1 MNFRNKLS
9 DDDKMNLFRAL
20 FKGREDVF
28 AIHWQKGNKS
38 GYMPAFDYDPYR
50 YRLHKMKGGTFKNY
64 HDKSY
69 LPLTN
74 YQLLRH
80 LKGEQLIGIYP
91 LLKNNISWF
100 IAADFDKENWT
111 EESVTLLKALEQK
124 GIPAYLERS
133 RSGKGSHVWVFF
145 EKPFP
150 AFKSRK
156 ILINTLEET
165 GIFSIFDKQSSFDRL
180 FPNQDFLSGKGL
192 GNLIALPLH
201 KPALENGN
209 SCFVNEELQAYENQ
223 WEFLSTVQKAS
234 DTKLDQIYDRI
245 TNKSSSFPSDNKSQ
259 SKKPQIKL
267 SNSILINKSAL
278 TTELINF
285 LKESLIFANSEYFIK
300 KKSAKSTWGT
310 QKYFNLIEENNEYLE
325 IPRGFVGKLIRYCS
339 QNEID
344 FIFHD
349 QRSKHNSVNFSSGI
363 SLRPYQEPAIDA
375 ASRKDFGIISAPPG
389 SGKTIIGLKIIADKQ
404 QPALILV
411 HRKQLF
417 EQWIERIQGF
427 LGIPKNEIGRI
438 GSGYTQQSAK
448 RKSKSNKAITVA
460 MLQSIGKLIEKEPD
474 KFVNSFR
481 TIIIDECHHVPARTY
496 SKTISKLN
504 PYYQYGLT
512 ATPFRKNTNDKII
525 FAHLGEIIAD
535 IRPTDI
541 EQYKRPRLIVRKTSL
556 DIPFN
561 SKTDPFEVLS
571 KVLVHDSARNKLLL
585 KDITAELDKGKK
597 VVIITERTEH
607 IDILN
612 QFLKQSFETIT
623 LSGKDSETKRRLK
636 WGALKSGSYQVLIT
650 TGQYFGEGSD
660 LSNSSCLFL
669 VYPFSFKGKLIQYIG
684 RVQRSEVTPIIYD
697 YDDYKIDY
705 LHRLFL
711 KRNAWYRHLDRQ
723 ATLFDDVD
731 STAYSWKNTETI
743 RKTISLPI
751 EKLDFRYGAIA
762 FKYESPSLNM
772 EIEFEIENDKIR
784 PEFDVLKPYFSKV
797 LKKKSV
803 SAEIFAE
810 IENNRLVSQMATSK
824 DLEKINNEII
834 ESVKFQY
841 LQKGIIGRDY
851 SGEKKSILGLNKL
864 QDEESSK
871 ALFDQEDELLE
882 ALLKNQNVK
891 HYHHLRYLAS
901 RHKRAIIKLRFV
913 LNPFSF
919 VFLLQG
925 QKQYHIILETLN
937 TEEATYIWHFDK
949 DPLNLRQNL
958 ELIDKQLN
966 LIRNK
971 GRQEFLKNPPDNF
984 SRIIHDYADERKG
997 FIIWKDQLEER
1008 LT

>member
-9 DDDKMNLFRAL
+9 DDEKLNLFRAL

-28 AIHWQKGNKS
+28 AIQWQKGNKS

-64 HDKSY
+64 PDKSY
-69 LPLTN
+69 LPLTD

-80 LKGEQLIGIYP
+80 FKGEQLIGIYP
-91 LLKNNISWF
+91 LLNDNTSWF
-100 IAADFDKENWT
+100 ITADFDKENWA
-111 EESVTLLKALEQK
+111 EESVKLIKALRQK

-133 RSGKGSHVWVFF
+133 RSGKGGHVWMFF
-145 EKPFP
+145 ENPFP

-156 ILINTLEET
+156 ILINILEET

-180 FPNQDFLSGKGL
+180 FPNQDYLSGKGF

-201 KPALENGN
+201 KPALDNGN
-209 SCFVNEELQAYENQ
+209 SCFVDENLQAYENQ
-223 WEFLSTVQKAS
+223 WDFLSKVQKAS
-234 DTKLDQIYDRI
+234 DAKLNQLYERI
-245 TNKSSSFPSDNKSQ
+245 NYKSSSLPSDNKSQ
-259 SKKPQIKL
+259 SKKLQIKL
-267 SNSILINKSAL
+267 SNSALINKPAL
-278 TTELINF
+278 TKELINF
-285 LKESLIFANSEYFIK
+285 LKESLIFANSEFFIK

-310 QKYFNLIEENNEYLE
+310 QKYFNLIEENNEYIE

-339 QNEID
+339 QNEIN
-344 FIFHD
+344 FEFHD
-349 QRSKHNSVNFSSGI
+349 QRSKHNSVKFSSRI
-363 SLRPYQEPAIDA
+363 SLRTYQEPAIEA
-375 ASRKDFGIISAPPG
+375 ASKKDFGIISAPPG

-404 QPALILV
+404 QPALILA
-411 HRKQLF
+411 HRRHLLD
-417 EQWIERIQGF
+417 QWIERIQGF

-438 GSGYTQQSAK
+438 GSGYTQQSTK
-448 RKSKSNKAITVA
+448 RKNKSNKAITVA

-474 KFVNSFR
+474 KLVNSFG
-481 TIIIDECHHVPARTY
+481 TIIIDECHHMPARTY
-496 SKTISKLN
+496 SNVISKLS

-525 FAHLGEIIAD
+525 FAHLGEIIVN
-535 IRPTDI
+535 IKPTDI

-585 KDITAELDKGKK
+585 KDITGELDKGKK

-607 IDILN
+607 IEIFN
-612 QFLKQSFETIT
+612 QFLKQSFETIR
-623 LSGKDSETKRRLK
+623 LSGQDSETKRKLK
-636 WGALKSGSYQVLIT
+636 WNTLKSGNYQALIT

-660 LSNSSCLFL
+660 LSNASCLFL

-684 RVQRSEVTPIIYD
+684 RVQRSEITPVIYD
-697 YDDYKIDY
+697 YDDHKIEY

-723 ATLFDDVD
+723 ATLFDDVNTIGN
-731 STAYSWKNTETI
+731 SSRYTETI
-743 RKTISLPI
+743 RKTISIPI
-751 EKLDFRYGAIA
+751 ENLDFRYGAIA
-762 FKYESPSLNM
+762 FKYESSSTNM
-772 EIEFEIENDKIR
+772 EFEIEHNEIR

-797 LKKKSV
+797 LRKKSV
-803 SAEIFAE
+803 RTEIFAE

-851 SGEKKSILGLNKL
+851 SGEKKSILGLNEL
-864 QDEESSK
+864 QEEESSK

-882 ALLKNQNVK
+882 ALLKNQKVK
-891 HYHHLRYLAS
+891 HYRQLRYLAS
-901 RHKRAIIKLRFV
+901 KHKRAIVKLRFV

-925 QKQYHIILETLN
+925 QKQYHIILETLD
-937 TEEATYIWHFDK
+937 TKEATYLWHFDK
-949 DPLNLRQNL
+949 DQPSLLQNL
-958 ELIDKQLN
+958 EIIDKQLN
-966 LIRNK
+966 IIRNK
-971 GRQEFLKNPPDNF
+971 GRQEFLKNPSDNF
-984 SRIIHDYADERKG
+984 SRIIHDYSDERKG
-997 FIIWKDQLEER
+997 FIIWKDQLKER
-1008 LT
+1008 LA